1 MGVAVRHASR
11 IILLHLLLLVSSHC
25 HGCWAR
31 LLSENRGEK
40 FMDHRLSGFSEI
52 DDDDGHVHAHVN
64 GMSHMDHLVMDPRSM
79 IFFTLDDLKPGKTIP
94 IYFPKRDPSSSPHF
108 LPREDTESIP
118 FSSRDLPRL
127 LDLFSFSSD
136 SPQAKAMEDTL
147 KHCETK
153 PIEGETK
160 SCATSL
166 ESMLDFVHG
175 ILGGKSPRFRAIST
189 SHLIESSTRFQ
200 NYTILEAPRRV
211 PASKMVACHT
221 LPYPY
226 AIFYCHSQESENKVF
241 EVVLGGENG
250 DMVKAVAVCHLDT
263 SQWNR
268 DHPSFRV
275 LGVEPGTVPVCHFFP
290 ADNLVWVP
298 IAPTPSMM

>member
-1 MGVAVRHASR
+1 MGVAVGAASR
-11 IILLHLLLLVSSHC
+11 NILLHLLLLLSTHC
-25 HGCWAR
+25 HGCSAR
-31 LLSENRGEK
+31 SLSENHGEK
-40 FMDHRLSGFSEI
+40 FMDHRLSGFPKI
-52 DDDDGHVHAHVN
+52 DDDGHAHGH
-64 GMSHMDHLVMDPRSM
+64 GMSHMDHLMMDPQSM
-79 IFFTLDDLKPGKTIP
+79 IFFTLDDLKPGKTMP
-94 IYFPKRDPSSSPHF
+94 IYFPKRDPSSSPRF
-108 LPREDTESIP
+108 LPREEAESIP
-118 FSSRDLPRL
+118 FSSGALPHL
-127 LDLFSFSSD
+127 LDRFSFSTD

-153 PIEGETK
+153 PVKGETK

-189 SHLIESSTRFQ
+189 SHLIGSSTRFQ
-200 NYTILEAPRRV
+200 NFTIQEAPRGV

-226 AIFYCHSQESENKVF
+226 AVFYCHSQESENKVF
-241 EVVLGGENG
+241 EVVLAGENG
-250 DMVKAVAVCHLDT
+250 DRVKAVAVCHLDT

-275 LGVEPGTVPVCHFFP
+275 LGIEPGTLPVCHFFP

-298 IAPTPSMM
+298 IAPALSMV